1 MATRSSRFQRLLRIG
16 GYDLARFAGDGVY
29 RCRRLPAERRRLF
42 ARFELDG
49 VEPDLALPGMLRED
63 DVADGIRGLGR
74 NGQLHALPL
83 GRGGEQTEGEGVPAG
98 VYHEAAELVRPGG
111 LHGEGECVRH
121 SLAQDVGAVAAE
133 RPNGRCDAEA
143 GASGRAVAV
152 GNPEWNAVVIAPQDD
167 PAAGS
172 GFEVGI
178 AGKQIRSCVRKRG
191 RFRCGT
197 GCDEFQKIHLE
208 GERGR
213 IVEGGK
219 LIVPISAGLKVSVGE
234 FRFRLRKAVRGRM
247 ILLQRAPSGTGSRV
261 PNRLIPAGVR
271 RGSLSNTAKQ
281 FGVPFSRFT
290 QSDSA
295 LHEDG
300 MLQSRPANRVPF
312 AFGMVSS
319 MAAFPSAASRVNRIE
334 GAGSPA
340 RCQVHQ
346 GGSPEEPPCEAESIR
361 LKLSTTLPAASSGR
375 RTAEKSGSVNVFIV
389 EEESC
394 YFASR

>member
-1 MATRSSRFQRLLRIG
+1 MLQTASAGWGGMANCTRCHWGVVGNKRKARVFQREFTTR
-16 GYDLARFAGDGVY
+16 
-29 RCRRLPAERRRLF
+29 
-42 ARFELDG
+42 
-49 VEPDLALPGMLRED
+49 
-63 DVADGIRGLGR
+63 
-74 NGQLHALPL
+74 QL
-83 GRGGEQTEGEGVPAG
+83 
-98 VYHEAAELVRPGG
+98 
-111 LHGEGECVRH
+111 
-121 SLAQDVGAVAAE
+121 SW
-133 RPNGRCDAEA
+133 
-143 GASGRAVAV
+143 SGRADFTEKESVYGTPLRRMLEQSLQNGPTVGAMLRLELPVAPSRSV
-152 GNPEWNAVVIAPQDD
+152 
-167 PAAGS
+167 
-172 GFEVGI
+172 
-178 AGKQIRSCVRKRG
+178 IRSGTPSSSLRKTIQLPVPVSKSVSPG
-191 RFRCGT
+191 SRFVPASGSAAVSGAEPVVMNSRRSTLRVKGA
-197 GCDEFQKIHLE
+197 GLWKEW
-208 GERGR
+208 
-213 IVEGGK
+213 K

-271 RGSLSNTAKQ
+271 RGSLSNTTKQ

-319 MAAFPSAASRVNRIE
+319 MAAFPSAASRVNWIE